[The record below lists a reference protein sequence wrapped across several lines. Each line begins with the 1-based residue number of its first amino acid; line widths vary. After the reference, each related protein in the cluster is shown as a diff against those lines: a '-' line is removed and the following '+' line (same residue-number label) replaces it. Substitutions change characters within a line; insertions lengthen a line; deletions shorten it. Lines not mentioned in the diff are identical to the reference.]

1 MSINRVRFFIDFWNV
16 VLGVRDFRNNYRI
29 NWEILPDIILPEAS
43 PSSDRIYQ
51 GACVYASINP
61 KSTKDMKLKDFLS
74 NTLNRMGGYEVKI
87 FERKSKKAPVCQQCH
102 MEITK
107 GPSCKSLL
115 ERTVEKGV
123 DTAIVTDMLQH
134 ASDNTYDI
142 GVLMSGDR
150 DFIPAVQ
157 FLNRRGKKIIHAS
170 FTNLGQELANECWKQ
185 INLRKF
191 ANQLEFIPP
200 SS

>member
-1 MSINRVRFFIDFWNV
+1 MNRVRLFIDFWNFT
-16 VLGVRDFRNNYRI
+16 LGIRNFDPDYRV
-29 NWEILPDIILPEAS
+29 NWEEMPNILVSQAVPTI
-43 PSSDRIYQ
+43 PSSYE

-61 KSTKDMKLKDFLS
+61 KSRKDLGLKDFLL
-74 NTLNRMGGYEVKI
+74 NTVNKMPGYEIKI
-87 FERKSKKAPVCQQCH
+87 FERKAKKNPICQNCH
-102 MEITK
+102 AEIK
-107 GPSCKSLL
+107 ICPSCKSLL
-115 ERTVEKGV
+115 DRTVEKGV

-134 ASDNTYDI
+134 AWDNTYDV

-157 FLNRRGKKIIHAS
+157 FLNRKGKKIVHAS

-191 ANQLEFIPP
+191 SSQLKYK
-200 SS
+200 